1 MVDGPSPSSTEDR
14 RFWRTAVVIAT
25 GIFVTGLGW
34 PGLIGRLPFGLFL
47 KNRLQMSP
55 EKVAAFWAVGTL
67 AWYFKPLFGLICDAW
82 PLFGTRR
89 RGYLLL
95 GTLVATAGWLAFA
108 VLPARYGVLM
118 ADMTALNLGLVVVS
132 VAIGGM
138 QVEEGQRLGATGRL
152 SAVRT
157 ALEGVMSL
165 VAGPL
170 GGLLAV
176 LSFGATALSGGATV
190 ALFLPVMFLFHRE
203 PRHAVRD
210 QSVWTGAAADL
221 KRMVRSR
228 PMWTT
233 SLLLFFV
240 YLTPGLQTP
249 LLYYQQDVLK
259 LDARFIGILQ
269 FAGGAGVLAGAAL
282 YAWLCRRLPLRWTL
296 PGGIVLCAAAALL
309 YLVYRSATAALLIE
323 AAVGLTGSL
332 GALPLYDLA
341 ARATPKGSESF
352 GFALMMSVRN
362 VALFAISDPLGSML
376 YGRYHLGL
384 GKLALVNAGATLA
397 VLLLLP
403 LLPAALLAPREGST
417 A

>member
-1 MVDGPSPSSTEDR
+1 MVDGPVPGET

-47 KNRLQMSP
+47 KNQLHMPP
-55 EKVAAFWAVGTL
+55 EKVAAFWAVATI
-67 AWYFKPLFGLICDAW
+67 AWYGKPLVGLVCDAW

-95 GTLVATAGWLAFA
+95 GTVAAACAWLAFA
-108 VLPARYGVLM
+108 VLPARYGVLL
-118 ADMTALNLGLVVVS
+118 ANMTALNLGLVVVS
-132 VAIGGM
+132 AVVGGM

-152 SAVRT
+152 SALRMG
-157 ALEGVMSL
+157 LEGVMSV

-170 GGLLAV
+170 GGVLAM
-176 LSFGATALSGGATV
+176 LSFGVTALSGAATV
-190 ALFLPVMFLFHRE
+190 ALLLPVTLLFHHE
-203 PRHAVRD
+203 PRRAVEDRT
-210 QSVWTGAAADL
+210 VWTRAVIDL
-221 KRMVRSR
+221 KRIVRSR
-228 PMWTT
+228 PMWTA
-233 SLLLFFV
+233 SLLLFFL

-259 LDARFIGILQ
+259 LDARTMGLLQ
-269 FAGGAGVLAGAAL
+269 FAGGGGAVVGAAL

-296 PGGIVLCAAAALL
+296 PAGIVLCAAAALL
-309 YLVYRSATAALLIE
+309 YLVYRSASAALLIE
-323 AAVGLTGSL
+323 TAVGLTGSL
-332 GALPLYDLA
+332 GALPVYDLA

-352 GFALMMSVRN
+352 GFGLMISIRN
-362 VALFAISDPLGSML
+362 VALFAISDPVGSML

-384 GKLALVNAGATLA
+384 GKLALVNAGTTLT

-403 LLPAALLAPREGST
+403 LIPAALLAPRERAG

>member
-1 MVDGPSPSSTEDR
+1 MADGQAPIEER
-14 RFWRTAVVIAT
+14 RFWRTAVVIGTA
-25 GIFVTGLGW
+25 IFVTGLGW
-34 PGLIGRLPFGLFL
+34 PGLIGRLPFGLLL
-47 KNRLQMSP
+47 KNRLHMSP

-95 GTLVATAGWLAFA
+95 GTVVATAGWLAFG
-108 VLPARYGVLM
+108 VLPLGYGVLM
-118 ADMTALNLGLVVVS
+118 ADMTVLNLGLVVVS
-132 VAIGGM
+132 VAAGGM

-170 GGLLAV
+170 GGLLAT
-176 LSFGATALSGGATV
+176 LSFAVTALSGGVTV
-190 ALFLPVMFLFHRE
+190 ALLLPVTLLFYRE
-203 PRHAVRD
+203 PRNAVSD
-210 QSVWTGAAADL
+210 QTVWTRTRQDL
-221 KRMVRSR
+221 KRIVRSR

-240 YLTPGLQTP
+240 YLAPGLQTP

-259 LDARFIGILQ
+259 LDARFMGLLQ
-269 FAGGAGVLAGAAL
+269 FAGGAGVLVGAAA
-282 YAWLCRRLPLRWTL
+282 YAWVCRRVALRWSL
-296 PGGIVLCAAAALL
+296 CAGVVLSAAAALL
-309 YLVYRSATAALLIE
+309 YLVYRSATAALIIE
-323 AAVGLTGSL
+323 ALVGLTGSL
-332 GALPLYDLA
+332 GTLPLYDLA

-362 VALFAISDPLGSML
+362 VSLFAISDPLGAML
-376 YGRYHLGL
+376 YDRYHLGL
-384 GKLALVNAGATLA
+384 GKLALVNAGSTLA
-397 VLLLLP
+397 VLLLIP
-403 LLPAALLAPREGST
+403 LIPAALLDAPEGRP